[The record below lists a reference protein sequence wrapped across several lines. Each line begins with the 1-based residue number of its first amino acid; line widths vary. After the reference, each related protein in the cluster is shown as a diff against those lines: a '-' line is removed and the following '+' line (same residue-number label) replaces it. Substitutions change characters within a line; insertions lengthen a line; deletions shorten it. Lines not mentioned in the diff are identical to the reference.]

1 MSEKEREGGRG
12 QEGGRGDGGRD
23 GGSKSMCVCERE
35 RESMRALHLL
45 QKLIDLVVRLALIQ
59 NHCILIAPRLH
70 LASLIIDILF

>member
-1 MSEKEREGGRG
+1 
-12 QEGGRGDGGRD
+12 
-23 GGSKSMCVCERE
+23 MCVCERE